1 MLEDAEG
8 GEDEAMEADV
18 PTMRK
23 VKRDQD
29 SKIFGKSVSVVQL
42 DPFFEEAKDETKAEI
57 EKRPVMR
64 DGRVPMLQKNVEK
77 AQKEAARRQAIQE
90 GWIKEER

>member
-1 MLEDAEG
+1 MLDAAEG